1 MPIKQ
6 ASIKSLR
13 QTKRRTLRR
22 AAMTKK
28 LKAAID
34 KMRHLLSE
42 KKKKE
47 AKELASPVQKILD
60 KAAKARVISKNKA
73 ARLKSQLMK
82 KLAKI

>member
-13 QTKRRTLRR
+13 QTKKRTARR
-22 AAMTKK
+22 AAVAKK
-28 LKAAID
+28 LEAVVD

-42 KKKKE
+42 KKKNE
-47 AKELASPVQKILD
+47 AQKLAPQIQKMLD
-60 KAAKARVISKNKA
+60 KAAKTKVVSKNRA

-82 KLAKI
+82 RLASL